1 MAEESAAKLYSLKDI
16 ATHNTNKSCF
26 LVIHNNVYDVTEF
39 LNEVCMYN
47 SDEINSDILH
57 SPPDSNIK
65 WNNINLKCAHT
76 HLLLSSKFKFCTN

>member
-39 LNEVCMYN
+39 LNEVCIIVQKLFIAYMFLNY
-47 SDEINSDILH
+47 
-57 SPPDSNIK
+57 
-65 WNNINLKCAHT
+65 C
-76 HLLLSSKFKFCTN
+76 